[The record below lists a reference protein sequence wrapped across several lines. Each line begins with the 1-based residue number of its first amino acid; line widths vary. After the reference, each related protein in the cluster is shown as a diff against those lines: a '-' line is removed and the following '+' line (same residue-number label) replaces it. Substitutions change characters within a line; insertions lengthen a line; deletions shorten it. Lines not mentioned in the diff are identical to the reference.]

1 MRIIKLSYKEIQSL
15 RSKYTNGEVL
25 HLNKASIVKKC
36 NFCGNYYTPTH
47 HRQVYC
53 CKDCS
58 KKALQ
63 DQKNEWKR
71 TKWIRPKRMGTGYID
86 EKPKQDFDAEKRTI
100 EKELRR
106 LGLKKR

>member
-1 MRIIKLSYKEIQSL
+1 MKLSYKEIQCL
-15 RSKYTNGEVL
+15 RSKYNNGEVL

-36 NFCGNYYTPTH
+36 HFCGNYYTPTH

-58 KKALQ
+58 AKALQ

-71 TKWIRPKRMGTGYID
+71 TKWKRPRRVGTSYIS
-86 EKPKQDFDAEKRTI
+86 EKRKENFDDELRQI
-100 EKELRR
+100 RGELRR
-106 LGLKKR
+106 LGINKRKR

>member
-1 MRIIKLSYKEIQSL
+1 MRIIKLSYKEIQWL
-15 RSKYTNGEVL
+15 RSKYANGEVL

-36 NFCGNYYTPTH
+36 HYCGNYYTPTH

-53 CKDCS
+53 TKDCS

-71 TKWIRPKRMGTGYID
+71 TKWIKPKENGTG
-86 EKPKQDFDAEKRTI
+86 
-100 EKELRR
+100 
-106 LGLKKR
+106 